1 MPSNGKQKVWK
12 VGLKA
17 VYREEDLPDP
27 KNAAAPSVAPLKVF
41 DSRKPPGGK
50 ISQETQ

>member
-1 MPSNGKQKVWK
+1 MSSKNKQIAWK
-12 VGLKA
+12 VGLKT
-17 VYREEDLPDP
+17 VYRKEDLPDP
-27 KNAAAPSVAPLKVF
+27 KNAAAPSVAPPKVF